1 MRCEVAR
8 EALSARLDGERH
20 AVPAQRLD
28 AHLGS
33 CPDCRAWLIGV
44 AMQTRRFAAAE
55 VGHGPDLVDK
65 IMAMAG
71 LATTAPRRRWP
82 HRLVS
87 GYRRWALI
95 AVGVSQVAVALAQI
109 AGIDFGLA
117 SPHGH
122 GAATGMHLLHE
133 STAWLLALGLAMV
146 AAGIWT
152 AAAAGVAAIA
162 TAFTA
167 ALLTYVAIDAYHSEV
182 TAARIASH
190 LPLLLGV
197 LFAWLVA
204 RQRAGAP
211 TEHATA
217 DARAVDPVP
226 AVTVP
231 RGRRRGHLWPINRS
245 AA

>member
-1 MRCEVAR
+1 M
-8 EALSARLDGERH
+8 
-20 AVPAQRLD
+20 
-28 AHLGS
+28 
-33 CPDCRAWLIGV
+33 
-44 AMQTRRFAAAE
+44 
-55 VGHGPDLVDK
+55 
-65 IMAMAG
+65 
-71 LATTAPRRRWP
+71 
-82 HRLVS
+82 
-87 GYRRWALI
+87 
-95 AVGVSQVAVALAQI
+95 SQVAVALAQI

-190 LPLLLGV
+190 LPLLLGSCSPGWSHANGPGANGTRHRRRPGRRPSACRHRPARSTARTS
-197 LFAWLVA
+197 LADQPLRRLAWLL
-204 RQRAGAP
+204 RQSVV
-211 TEHATA
+211 E
-217 DARAVDPVP
+217 
-226 AVTVP
+226 P
-231 RGRRRGHLWPINRS
+231 RRS
-245 AA
+245 V